1 MIKQC
6 VILAG
11 GLGTRLSTVNSNKPK
26 ALTEVLGEPILEN
39 QVKKLSKLGIEEI
52 LLLVGYK
59 ANEIQN
65 YFGDGSGYGLRIKY
79 IVEKEQLGTGGAIIN
94 ALPLLDNKFMVIYG
108 DIFFDFS
115 IKKFY
120 DFHRDN
126 KSEVSLV
133 VHPNDHPYDSDLV
146 LMDETARVEKILP
159 SPHPKG
165 LYYENLVNAAAYIF
179 NKSALLNYPV
189 TKFDIAKELIPRLI
203 EAKKRVFGYRTSEYL
218 KDMGTP
224 DRLSKLTED
233 ILSGKVS
240 RRLANKKK
248 EAVFLDRDGVINH
261 DIGHINKKI
270 DFKLIDGAAEG
281 ISILNQMGYLVIVVT
296 NQPVIARGELTDQ
309 GLREIHNKMEKLLG
323 DQRAF
328 IDDLFYCPHHPDS
341 GYEGE
346 ILALKKNCSCRK
358 PGTGMI
364 NAAVNKHNIDVNNS
378 WLIGDRYTDI
388 EAGNK
393 SGLKTI
399 LLKNKPEIYDSE
411 SIFRIPKFTF
421 NNLKISVKFILK
433 KSAN

>member
-11 GLGTRLSTVNSNKPK
+11 GLGTRLSNVNSNKPK

-39 QVKKLSKLGIEEI
+39 QIKKLTKLGIEEI

-65 YFGDGSGYGLRIKY
+65 YFGNGSNYGLKIKY

-94 ALPLLDNKFMVIYG
+94 ALPLLDNEFMVIYG

-115 IKKFY
+115 IKKLF
-120 DFHRDN
+120 DFHKDN
-126 KSEVSLV
+126 KSEASLV

-146 LMDETARVEKILP
+146 LMDKKARVQKILP

-165 LYYENLVNAAAYIF
+165 LYYENLVNAAAYVF
-179 NKSALLNYPV
+179 NKSTLLNYPV
-189 TKFDIAKELIPRLI
+189 KKFDIAKELIPRLI
-203 EAKKRVFGYRTSEYL
+203 KAKKRIFGYRTSEYL

-224 DRLSKLTED
+224 DRLNKLTED
-233 ILSGKVS
+233 ILNGKVS
-240 RRLANKKK
+240 RRLANSKKI
-248 EAVFLDRDGVINH
+248 AVFLDRDGVINH
-261 DIGHINKKI
+261 DLGHINKKI

-281 ISILNQMGYLVIVVT
+281 ISNLNQIGYLVIVVT
-296 NQPVIARGELTDQ
+296 NQPVIARGELSDQ

-323 DQRAF
+323 DKRAF

-341 GYEGE
+341 GFEGE
-346 ILALKKNCSCRK
+346 VKELKKNCSCRK

-364 NAAVNKHNIDVNNS
+364 DAAVKKHNIDVNNS
-378 WLIGDRYTDI
+378 WLIGDRHTDI

-393 SGLKTI
+393 SGLQTI
-399 LLKNKPEIYDSE
+399 LLTDEPKINE
-411 SIFRIPKFTF
+411 SKSNLRIPKFTF
-421 NNLKISVKFILK
+421 NNLKLSVKFILK
-433 KSAN
+433 N